1 MKKRIFSL
9 QILQWNKNFVCG
21 NNGFSGFTIK
31 MLKQDGQN
39 IGNYRWTVEEVKTG
53 KNNWKRN
60 YFRGGYRNKI
70 I

>member
-1 MKKRIFSL
+1 MEQK
-9 QILQWNKNFVCG
+9 FVCG

-53 KNNWKRN
+53 KQLKRN